1 MEYLGQVFYMGYHG
15 GQFPVDKAFANSTF
29 YKLWLMKELFRFAS
43 ETAVKVIKLQTKLLI
58 VLYFQFVSIIV
69 LFR

>member
-1 MEYLGQVFYMGYHG
+1 
-15 GQFPVDKAFANSTF
+15 
-29 YKLWLMKELFRFAS
+29 MKELNFRFAS